1 MTSVY
6 YFSFCKSLDFG
17 MMFFYYT
24 NPIFL
29 VNRQTAM
36 AALPSLTVTDLGTGI
51 SPSPGSRRRMRH
63 QSSAP
68 ARNSNSEAS
77 HTALFSRLAA
87 AGVPERE
94 NNEKDKETQRERV
107 IDREIE

>member
-36 AALPSLTVTDLGTGI
+36 AALPSDGGGVQSLAWR
-51 SPSPGSRRRMRH
+51 SRRDYPPAPSEGRACPSLFDCHGPRH
-63 QSSAP
+63 WDLALARVQAAHAAPELSACQK
-68 ARNSNSEAS
+68 
-77 HTALFSRLAA
+77 F
-87 AGVPERE
+87 
-94 NNEKDKETQRERV
+94 KF
-107 IDREIE
+107 